1 MKKRYIENII
11 GEFCFGSHKMAF
23 VSGPRQCGK
32 TTFAKML
39 LKNRKSKAYFNWDNL
54 NFRRLW
60 TKDPSGIIPESTGQT
75 PLVVLDEIHKDR
87 RWKRN
92 LKGVYDTLDFPCDIL
107 VTGSAKL
114 NIYKKG
120 KVVIACWADILIFD
134 FTLSV
139 LESCRILR
147 RICLRTLFCNYSIGL

>member
-1 MKKRYIENII
+1 MENIVD
-11 GEFCFGSHKMAF
+11 EFCFGSNKMAF

-39 LKNRKSKAYFNWDNL
+39 LRKRKAGAYFNWDNL

-60 TKDPSGIIPESTGQT
+60 TKDPSGIIPENTNQT

-92 LKGVYDTLDFPCDIL
+92 LKGVYDTLDLPCDIL
-107 VTGSAKL
+107 VTGSARL
-114 NIYKKG
+114 NVFKKG
-120 KVVIACWADILIFD
+120 SDSLLGRYFN
-134 FTLSV
+134 FQLHPFSLRELSNP
-139 LESCRILR
+139 S
-147 RICLRTLFCNYSIGL
+147 F